1 MMTQN
6 DYHIPVLRDASIDG
20 LNIKP
25 DGIYVDATFGGGG
38 HARGILERLGANG
51 KLIAFDQDEDALSN
65 TIEDDRFL
73 LIPENFKYLKR
84 FLKFYKFDKA
94 DGILADFG
102 VSSYQFNTADR
113 GFSLR
118 FDAELDM
125 RMNQNQKLS
134 AKTIINEYTEEQLT
148 HIIKQYAELRMAPK
162 LASAIVSARQQQPVE
177 TTFQLNAILDPFLP
191 KTKSNKFL
199 AQIYQALRI
208 EVNQEIEAL
217 KEFLL
222 QTAEVI
228 KTGGRLSLI
237 SYHSLEDRL
246 VKHFIR
252 SGNFED
258 DIQKDF
264 YGNVEK
270 PFKKIGKLIM
280 PSQDEI
286 TENNRSRSAKLRI
299 AEKQ

>member
-1 MMTQN
+1 MTQN

>member
-1 MMTQN
+1 MTQN
-6 DYHIPVLRDASIDG
+6 DYHIPVLRDASIDA

-38 HARGILERLGANG
+38 HARGILERLSDEGQ
-51 KLIAFDQDEDALSN
+51 LIAFDQDEDALNN
-65 TIEDDRFL
+65 TIEDKRFL
-73 LIPENFKYLKR
+73 LIPENFRYLKR
-84 FLKFYKFDKA
+84 FLKFHKIESV

-102 VSSYQFNTADR
+102 VSSHQFNTANR

-125 RMNQNQKLS
+125 RMNQSQSLS
-134 AKTIINEYTEEQLT
+134 AKQIINNYSEEKLT
-148 HIIKQYAELRMAPK
+148 NIIKQYAELRMAPK
-162 LASAIVSARQQQPVE
+162 LASAIVSARQQQPIE
-177 TTFQLNAILDPFLP
+177 TTFQLNAILEPFLP
-191 KTKSNKFL
+191 KTKSHKFL

-222 QTAEVI
+222 QTAEVL

-264 YGNVEK
+264 YGNVER
-270 PFKKIGKLIM
+270 PFKKVEKLIM
-280 PSQDEI
+280 PSEDEI
-286 TENNRSRSAKLRI
+286 SKNNRSRSAKLRI
-299 AEKQ
+299 AKKL